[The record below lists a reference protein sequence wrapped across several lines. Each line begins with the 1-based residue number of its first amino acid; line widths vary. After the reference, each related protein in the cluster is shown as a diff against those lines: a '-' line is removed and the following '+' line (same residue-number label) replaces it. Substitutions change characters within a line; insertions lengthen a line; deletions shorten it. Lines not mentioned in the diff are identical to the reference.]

1 MPVIGPCR
9 KTQFILPIDLPSA
22 TLSFHLKVLR
32 SAGLVACE
40 RDGRSRIYS
49 PELSTVNALIDFLTA
64 NCCRGLDDS
73 GSVTED
79 CEPRTQI
86 DC

>member
-1 MPVIGPCR
+1 LP

-22 TLSFHLKVLR
+22 TLSLHLKELR

-49 PELSTVNALIDFLTA
+49 PELSTVNALINFLTA
-64 NCCRGLDDS
+64 NCCRVLDDS

>member
-1 MPVIGPCR
+1 MPLIGSCR
-9 KTQFILPIDLPSA
+9 KRSLFF
-22 TLSFHLKVLR
+22 LSFHLKELR

-40 RDGRSRIYS
+40 CDGRSRIYS

-64 NCCRGLDDS
+64 NCCRGLDGS

-79 CEPRTQI
+79 LEPRTEI
-86 DC
+86 DR